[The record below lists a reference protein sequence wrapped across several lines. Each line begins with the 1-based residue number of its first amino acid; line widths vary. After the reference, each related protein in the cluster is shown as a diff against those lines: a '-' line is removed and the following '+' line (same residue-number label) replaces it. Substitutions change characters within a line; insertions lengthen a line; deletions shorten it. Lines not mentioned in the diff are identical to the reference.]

1 MASSVSRGTMKK
13 DGSNKSERPGA
24 GVASSRPS
32 SGSSASSKTST
43 SKSNSHK
50 PKGPSKEE
58 LKKANEELYKE
69 VEKLNGENQ
78 ILKSTV
84 TAIIDKLIEN
94 SKVKGIDIPEE
105 IYTANVCEIPSNSL
119 VDLTEQL
126 TAEEPKSHT
135 VEGRIEELET
145 RITHLNMELAKL
157 LRTRINLENGLDELI
172 ESPNL
177 DTAKLKAKEL
187 ITEISKYNFSLHCSR
202 LNCCVHCC

>member
-1 MASSVSRGTMKK
+1 MASSINKITMKR
-13 DGSNKSERPGA
+13 DIGNKSEHPGT
-24 GVASSRPS
+24 GVPSSRPS
-32 SGSSASSKTST
+32 SGSSSVSSKTST

-58 LKKANEELYKE
+58 LKKANEDLYKD

-78 ILKSTV
+78 ILKSTI
-84 TAIIDKLIEN
+84 TSLIDKLIEN
-94 SKVKGIDIPEE
+94 SKVKGVDIPEE
-105 IYTANVCEIPSNSL
+105 LYTADVCEIPSNTL

-157 LRTRINLENGLDELI
+157 LRTRLNVENGLDDLL
-172 ESPNL
+172 ESSNFE
-177 DTAKLKAKEL
+177 TAKLKAKEL
-187 ITEISKYNFSLHCSR
+187 IVEISKYGFLR
-202 LNCCVHCC
+202 TWKDKF